1 MLSLI
6 NIAIL
11 GKINTID
18 KEKIEKEKEK
28 HCKECLEKY
37 LKKY

>member
-1 MLSLI
+1 MFNLI
-6 NIAIL
+6 NTATL
-11 GKINTID
+11 GMLDIID

-28 HCKECLEKY
+28 HRKECLEKY